1 MSDSITLNGL
11 VATTPRHIVTSEGV
25 AITSF
30 RLACNQR
37 RFDRS
42 ANAWMDGDTN
52 WYTVTAFAE
61 LAKNVATSIEKG
73 QRIVVAGDVRIR
85 DWESGEKSG
94 TTIEITAGSIGHDL
108 SYGTAKFARARV
120 SADRSKERAEP
131 HQGLDAVAEPAHAI

>member
-52 WYTVTAFAE
+52 WYTVTAFRQ
-61 LAKNVATSIEKG
+61 LAVNAAQSISKG
-73 QRIVVAGDVRIR
+73 QRIILTGVVRIR
-85 DWESGEKSG
+85 EWESDERTG
-94 TTIEITAGSIGHDL
+94 TNVEVESESIGHDL
-108 SYGTAKFARARV
+108 AWGTAVFSRSV
-120 SADRSKERAEP
+120 STPSE
-131 HQGLDAVAEPAHAI
+131 QEPAEAASA